1 MDFNTLL
8 RHLASKVKKGIY
20 NNDLGHWRNVDIAPL
35 IAPFFQTLRQ
45 WPKLTEKTASD
56 FGYSCFICYSADDA
70 IDKIKG
76 YYNLSN

>member
-1 MDFNTLL
+1 MLHCANYCANFQN
-8 RHLASKVKKGIY
+8 
-20 NNDLGHWRNVDIAPL
+20 IAL
-35 IAPFFQTLRQ
+35 IFKTLRQ

-56 FGYSCFICYSADDA
+56 FGYACFICYSAVEA